1 MADSRPFDAMR
12 LALMQDVLPVGL
24 ALLDRARRGG
34 PGRVVESFTTSP
46 EPFTD
51 LRSEGE
57 PAARAVRERLDQ
69 VSPGLGNPVVEVAVE
84 VEDKLE
90 ETVEEKVEPE
100 LPVSAQDERLALQE
114 ALTRIEQRLEQLR
127 RQLAA

>member
-46 EPFTD
+46 EPFSD

-57 PAARAVRERLDQ
+57 PAARELRERLDQ
-69 VSPGLGNPVVEVAVE
+69 VSPGLGNPVMEVAVE
-84 VEDKLE
+84 VEEMVDENVKE
-90 ETVEEKVEPE
+90 E
-100 LPVSAQDERLALQE
+100 LPVTVEDERLALQE
-114 ALTRIEQRLEQLR
+114 ALTRIEQRLVQLR
-127 RQLAA
+127 QQLAS

>member
-12 LALMQDVLPVGL
+12 LALMQDALPVGL

-46 EPFTD
+46 EPFSD

-57 PAARAVRERLDQ
+57 PAARELRERLDQ
-69 VSPGLGNPVVEVAVE
+69 VSPGLGNPVMEVAVE
-84 VEDKLE
+84 VEETIE
-90 ETVEEKVEPE
+90 ETVEPE
-100 LPVSAQDERLALQE
+100 LPVSAEDERLALQE
-114 ALTRIEQRLEQLR
+114 ALTRIEHRLVQLR
-127 RQLAA
+127 QQLAS

>member
-46 EPFTD
+46 EPFSD

-57 PAARAVRERLDQ
+57 PAAREVRERLDQ
-69 VSPGLGNPVVEVAVE
+69 VSPGLGNPVMEVAVE
-84 VEDKLE
+84 VEETIE
-90 ETVEEKVEPE
+90 ETVEPE
-100 LPVSAQDERLALQE
+100 LPVSAEDERLALQE
-114 ALTRIEQRLEQLR
+114 ALTRIEHRLVQLR
-127 RQLAA
+127 QQLAS

>member
-46 EPFTD
+46 EPFSD

-57 PAARAVRERLDQ
+57 PAAREVRERLDQ
-69 VSPGLGNPVVEVAVE
+69 VSPGLGNPVMEVAVE
-84 VEDKLE
+84 VEDMVE
-90 ETVEEKVEPE
+90 ETVEAKGEPE
-100 LPVSAQDERLALQE
+100 LPVSAEDERLALQA
-114 ALTRIEQRLEQLR
+114 ALTRIEQRLVQLR
-127 RQLAA
+127 QQLAS

>member
-46 EPFTD
+46 EPFSD

-57 PAARAVRERLDQ
+57 PAAREVRERLDQ
-69 VSPGLGNPVVEVAVE
+69 VSPGLGNPVMEVAVE
-84 VEDKLE
+84 VEEMVDENVKE
-90 ETVEEKVEPE
+90 E
-100 LPVSAQDERLALQE
+100 LPVTVEDERLALQA
-114 ALTRIEQRLEQLR
+114 ALNRIEQRLVQLR
-127 RQLAA
+127 QQLAS

>member
-46 EPFTD
+46 EPFSD

-57 PAARAVRERLDQ
+57 PAAREVRERLDQ
-69 VSPGLGNPVVEVAVE
+69 VSPGLGNPVMEVAVE
-84 VEDKLE
+84 VEEMVDENVKE
-90 ETVEEKVEPE
+90 E
-100 LPVSAQDERLALQE
+100 LPVTVEDERLALQE
-114 ALTRIEQRLEQLR
+114 ALTRIEQRLVQLR
-127 RQLAA
+127 QQLAS

>member
-46 EPFTD
+46 EPFSD

-57 PAARAVRERLDQ
+57 PAAREVRERLDQ
-69 VSPGLGNPVVEVAVE
+69 VSPGLGNPVMEVAVE
-84 VEDKLE
+84 VEDM
-90 ETVEEKVEPE
+90 VEEMIEEKGEQE
-100 LPVSAQDERLALQE
+100 LPVSAEDERLALQA
-114 ALTRIEQRLEQLR
+114 ALTRIEQRLVQLR
-127 RQLAA
+127 QQLAS

>member
-46 EPFTD
+46 EPFSD

-57 PAARAVRERLDQ
+57 PAARELRERLDQ
-69 VSPGLGNPVVEVAVE
+69 VSPGLGNPVMEVAVE
-84 VEDKLE
+84 VE
-90 ETVEEKVEPE
+90 ETVDEKVKEE
-100 LPVSAQDERLALQE
+100 LPVTVEDERLALQE
-114 ALTRIEQRLEQLR
+114 ALTRIEQRLVQLR
-127 RQLAA
+127 QQLAS

>member
-12 LALMQDVLPVGL
+12 LALMQDVLPVEL

-46 EPFTD
+46 EPFSD

-57 PAARAVRERLDQ
+57 PAARELRERLDQ
-69 VSPGLGNPVVEVAVE
+69 VSPGLGNPVMEVAVE
-84 VEDKLE
+84 VEETIE
-90 ETVEEKVEPE
+90 ETVEPE
-100 LPVSAQDERLALQE
+100 LPVSAEDERLALQE
-114 ALTRIEQRLEQLR
+114 ALTRIEHRLVQLR
-127 RQLAA
+127 QQLAS

>member
-46 EPFTD
+46 EPFSD

-57 PAARAVRERLDQ
+57 PAAREVRERLDQ
-69 VSPGLGNPVVEVAVE
+69 VSPGLGNPVMEVAVE
-84 VEDKLE
+84 VEE
-90 ETVEEKVEPE
+90 AVEQTVEQE
-100 LPVSAQDERLALQE
+100 LPVSAEEERLALQE
-114 ALTRIEQRLEQLR
+114 ALTRIEHRLVQLR
-127 RQLAA
+127 QQLAS

>member
-46 EPFTD
+46 EPFND
-51 LRSEGE
+51 LRSAGE
-57 PAARAVRERLDQ
+57 PAAREVRERLDQ
-69 VSPGLGNPVVEVAVE
+69 VSPGLGNPVMEVAVE
-84 VEDKLE
+84 VEEMVDENVKE
-90 ETVEEKVEPE
+90 E
-100 LPVSAQDERLALQE
+100 LPVTVEDERLALQE
-114 ALTRIEQRLEQLR
+114 ALTRIEQRLVQLR
-127 RQLAA
+127 QQLAS

>member
-46 EPFTD
+46 EPFSD

-57 PAARAVRERLDQ
+57 PAAREVRERLDQ
-69 VSPGLGNPVVEVAVE
+69 VSPGLGNPVMEVAVE
-84 VEDKLE
+84 VEE
-90 ETVEEKVEPE
+90 AVEQTVEQE
-100 LPVSAQDERLALQE
+100 LPVSAEEERLALQE
-114 ALTRIEQRLEQLR
+114 ALTRIEHRLVQLR
-127 RQLAA
+127 QQLAP

>member
-46 EPFTD
+46 EPFSD

-57 PAARAVRERLDQ
+57 PAARELRERLDQ
-69 VSPGLGNPVVEVAVE
+69 VSPGLGNPVMEVAVE
-84 VEDKLE
+84 VED
-90 ETVEEKVEPE
+90 TVEETIEETVEPE
-100 LPVSAQDERLALQE
+100 LPVSAEDERLALRE
-114 ALTRIEQRLEQLR
+114 ALTRIEHRLVQLR
-127 RQLAA
+127 QQLAS

>member
-46 EPFTD
+46 EPFSD

-57 PAARAVRERLDQ
+57 PAAREVRERLDQ
-69 VSPGLGNPVVEVAVE
+69 VSPGLGNPVMEVAVE
-84 VEDKLE
+84 VEDMVE
-90 ETVEEKVEPE
+90 ETVEEKGKPD
-100 LPVSAQDERLALQE
+100 LPVSAEDERLALQA
-114 ALTRIEQRLEQLR
+114 ALTRIEQRLVQLR
-127 RQLAA
+127 QQLAS

>member
-46 EPFTD
+46 EPFSD

-57 PAARAVRERLDQ
+57 PAARELRERLDQ
-69 VSPGLGNPVVEVAVE
+69 VSPGLGNPVMEVAVE
-84 VEDKLE
+84 VEETIE
-90 ETVEEKVEPE
+90 ETVEPE
-100 LPVSAQDERLALQE
+100 LPVSAEDERLALQE
-114 ALTRIEQRLEQLR
+114 ALTRIEHRLVQLR
-127 RQLAA
+127 QQLES

>member
-34 PGRVVESFTTSP
+34 PGRVAESFTTSP
-46 EPFTD
+46 EPFSD

-57 PAARAVRERLDQ
+57 PAARELRERLDQ
-69 VSPGLGNPVVEVAVE
+69 VSPGLGNPVMEVAVE
-84 VEDKLE
+84 VEETIE
-90 ETVEEKVEPE
+90 ETVEPE
-100 LPVSAQDERLALQE
+100 LPVSAEDERLALQE
-114 ALTRIEQRLEQLR
+114 ALTRIEHRLVQLR
-127 RQLAA
+127 QQLAS

>member
-57 PAARAVRERLDQ
+57 PAAREVRERLDQ
-69 VSPGLGNPVVEVAVE
+69 VSPGLGNPVLEVAVQ
-84 VEDKLE
+84 VEDMVE
-90 ETVEEKVEPE
+90 ETVEEKGEPE
-100 LPVSAQDERLALQE
+100 LPVSAEDERLALQA
-114 ALTRIEQRLEQLR
+114 ALNRIEQRLVQLR
-127 RQLAA
+127 QQLAS

>member
-34 PGRVVESFTTSP
+34 PGRVVQSFTTSP
-46 EPFTD
+46 EPFSD

-57 PAARAVRERLDQ
+57 QAAREVRERLDQ
-69 VSPGLGNPVVEVAVE
+69 VSPGLGNPVMEVAVQ
-84 VEDKLE
+84 VEDMVE
-90 ETVEEKVEPE
+90 ETVEAKGEPE
-100 LPVSAQDERLALQE
+100 LPVSAEDERLALQA
-114 ALTRIEQRLEQLR
+114 ALNRIEQRLVQLR
-127 RQLAA
+127 QQLAS

>member
-46 EPFTD
+46 EPFSD

-57 PAARAVRERLDQ
+57 PAAREVRERLDQ
-69 VSPGLGNPVVEVAVE
+69 VSPGLGNPVMEVAVQ
-84 VEDKLE
+84 VEDMVE
-90 ETVEEKVEPE
+90 ETVEAKGEPE
-100 LPVSAQDERLALQE
+100 LPVSAEDERLALQA
-114 ALTRIEQRLEQLR
+114 ALNRIEQRLVQLR
-127 RQLAA
+127 QQLAS

>member
-46 EPFTD
+46 EPFSD

-57 PAARAVRERLDQ
+57 PAARELRERLDQ
-69 VSPGLGNPVVEVAVE
+69 VSPGLGNPVMEVAVE
-84 VEDKLE
+84 VEETIE
-90 ETVEEKVEPE
+90 ETVEPE
-100 LPVSAQDERLALQE
+100 LPVSAENERLALQE
-114 ALTRIEQRLEQLR
+114 ALTRIEHRLVQLR
-127 RQLAA
+127 QQLAS

>member
-46 EPFTD
+46 EPFGD

-57 PAARAVRERLDQ
+57 PAAREVRERLDQ
-69 VSPGLGNPVVEVAVE
+69 VSPGLGNPVMEVAVE
-84 VEDKLE
+84 VEEMVDENVKE
-90 ETVEEKVEPE
+90 E
-100 LPVSAQDERLALQE
+100 LPVTVEDERLALQE
-114 ALTRIEQRLEQLR
+114 ALTRIEQRLVQLR
-127 RQLAA
+127 QQLAS

>member
-46 EPFTD
+46 EPFSD

-57 PAARAVRERLDQ
+57 PAARELRERLDQ
-69 VSPGLGNPVVEVAVE
+69 VSPGLGNPVMEVAVE
-84 VEDKLE
+84 VED
-90 ETVEEKVEPE
+90 TVEETIEETVEPE
-100 LPVSAQDERLALQE
+100 LPVSAEDERLALQE
-114 ALTRIEQRLEQLR
+114 ALTRIEHRLVQLR
-127 RQLAA
+127 QQLAS

>member
-46 EPFTD
+46 EPFSD

-57 PAARAVRERLDQ
+57 PAARELRERLDQ
-69 VSPGLGNPVVEVAVE
+69 VSPGLGNPVMEVAVE
-84 VEDKLE
+84 VED
-90 ETVEEKVEPE
+90 TVEETVEPE
-100 LPVSAQDERLALQE
+100 LPVSAEDERLALQE
-114 ALTRIEQRLEQLR
+114 ALTRIEHRLVQLR
-127 RQLAA
+127 QQLAS

>member
-46 EPFTD
+46 EPFSD

-57 PAARAVRERLDQ
+57 PAAREVRERLDQ
-69 VSPGLGNPVVEVAVE
+69 VSPGLGNPVMEVAVE
-84 VEDKLE
+84 VE
-90 ETVEEKVEPE
+90 ETVDEKV
-100 LPVSAQDERLALQE
+100 PVTVEDERLALQE
-114 ALTRIEQRLEQLR
+114 ALTRIEQRLVQLR
-127 RQLAA
+127 QQLAS

>member
-46 EPFTD
+46 EPFSD

-57 PAARAVRERLDQ
+57 PAAREVRERLDQ
-69 VSPGLGNPVVEVAVE
+69 VSPGLGNPVMEVAVQ
-84 VEDKLE
+84 VEDMVE
-90 ETVEEKVEPE
+90 ETVEEKGEPE
-100 LPVSAQDERLALQE
+100 LPVSAEDERLALQA
-114 ALTRIEQRLEQLR
+114 ALTRIEQRLVQLR
-127 RQLAA
+127 QQLAS

>member
-46 EPFTD
+46 EPLSD

-57 PAARAVRERLDQ
+57 PAARELRERLDQ
-69 VSPGLGNPVVEVAVE
+69 VSPGLGNPVMEVAVE
-84 VEDKLE
+84 VEETIE
-90 ETVEEKVEPE
+90 ETVEPE
-100 LPVSAQDERLALQE
+100 LPVSAEDERLVLQAALN
-114 ALTRIEQRLEQLR
+114 RIEQRLVQLR
-127 RQLAA
+127 QQLAS

>member
-46 EPFTD
+46 EPFSD

-57 PAARAVRERLDQ
+57 PAAREVRERLDQ
-69 VSPGLGNPVVEVAVE
+69 VSPGLGNPVMEVAVE
-84 VEDKLE
+84 VE
-90 ETVEEKVEPE
+90 ETVDEKVKEE
-100 LPVSAQDERLALQE
+100 LPVTVEDERLALQE
-114 ALTRIEQRLEQLR
+114 ALTRIEQRLVQLR
-127 RQLAA
+127 QQLAS

>member
-46 EPFTD
+46 EPFSD

-57 PAARAVRERLDQ
+57 PAAREVRERLDH
-69 VSPGLGNPVVEVAVE
+69 VSPGLGNPVMEVAVE
-84 VEDKLE
+84 VEDMVE
-90 ETVEEKVEPE
+90 ETVEEKGEPD
-100 LPVSAQDERLALQE
+100 LPVSAEDERLALQA
-114 ALTRIEQRLEQLR
+114 ALNRIEQRLVQLR
-127 RQLAA
+127 QQLAS

>member
-46 EPFTD
+46 EPFSD

-57 PAARAVRERLDQ
+57 PAAREVRERLDQ

-84 VEDKLE
+84 VEDMVE
-90 ETVEEKVEPE
+90 ETE
-100 LPVSAQDERLALQE
+100 DERLALQA
-114 ALTRIEQRLEQLR
+114 ALTRIEQRLVQLR
-127 RQLAA
+127 QQLAS

>member
-46 EPFTD
+46 EPFSD

-57 PAARAVRERLDQ
+57 PAARELRERLDQ
-69 VSPGLGNPVVEVAVE
+69 VSPGLGNPVMEVAVE
-84 VEDKLE
+84 VEETIE
-90 ETVEEKVEPE
+90 ETVEPE
-100 LPVSAQDERLALQE
+100 LPVSAEDERLALQE
-114 ALTRIEQRLEQLR
+114 ALTRIEHRLVQLR
-127 RQLAA
+127 QQLAP

>member
-46 EPFTD
+46 EPFND

-57 PAARAVRERLDQ
+57 PAAREVRERLDQ
-69 VSPGLGNPVVEVAVE
+69 VSPGLGNPVMEVAVE
-84 VEDKLE
+84 VE
-90 ETVEEKVEPE
+90 ETVEEKVEQE
-100 LPVSAQDERLALQE
+100 LPVSAEDERLSLQE
-114 ALTRIEQRLEQLR
+114 ALTRIEQRLVQLR
-127 RQLAA
+127 QQLAS

>member
-46 EPFTD
+46 EPFSD
-51 LRSEGE
+51 LRLEGE
-57 PAARAVRERLDQ
+57 PAAREVRERLDQ
-69 VSPGLGNPVVEVAVE
+69 VSPGLGNPVMAVAVE
-84 VEDKLE
+84 VEDMVE
-90 ETVEEKVEPE
+90 ETVEAKGEPE
-100 LPVSAQDERLALQE
+100 LPVSAEDERLALQA
-114 ALTRIEQRLEQLR
+114 ALNRIEQRLVQLR
-127 RQLAA
+127 QQLAS

>member
-46 EPFTD
+46 EPFSD

-57 PAARAVRERLDQ
+57 PAARELRERLDQ
-69 VSPGLGNPVVEVAVE
+69 VSPGLGNPVMEVAVE
-84 VEDKLE
+84 VEETIE
-90 ETVEEKVEPE
+90 ETVEPE
-100 LPVSAQDERLALQE
+100 LPVSAEDERLALQE
-114 ALTRIEQRLEQLR
+114 ALTRIEHRLVQLR
-127 RQLAA
+127 QQLAS